1 MSKLDFVLEVANEE
15 IKMRAE
21 NEMAHTDH
29 TDYGDSYCVG
39 LD

>member
-1 MSKLDFVLEVANEE
+1 MSKLDIVMEIAQNEVE
-15 IKMRAE
+15 KRAG

-39 LD
+39 ID